1 MAAVVAVKKEM
12 RKKIKTILKDVSDAA
27 AATQSMALHAR
38 IFETMFIDCLQQLMP
53 PKPC

>member
-27 AATQSMALHAR
+27 AATQSRSSHFR
-38 IFETMFIDCLQQLMP
+38 NVGCS
-53 PKPC
+53 